1 MGVIC
6 NLEGKKKK
14 VPKEWALN
22 PCYNMMDNIYAI
34 IFF

>member
-6 NLEGKKKK
+6 NLEGKKK

-22 PCYNMMDNIYAI
+22 PCNGWIWWI
-34 IFF
+34 IFML